1 MDQIPPEQLAALA
14 QEDLGPLTK
23 NIVIAFTVVA
33 FTSVCLRIFTR
44 LRYQAAGW
52 EDYTIVVA
60 MVSSL

>member
-14 QEDLGPLTK
+14 KEDLGPLTK

-44 LRYQAAGW
+44 LRYQATGW

-60 MVSSL
+60 MVSVL